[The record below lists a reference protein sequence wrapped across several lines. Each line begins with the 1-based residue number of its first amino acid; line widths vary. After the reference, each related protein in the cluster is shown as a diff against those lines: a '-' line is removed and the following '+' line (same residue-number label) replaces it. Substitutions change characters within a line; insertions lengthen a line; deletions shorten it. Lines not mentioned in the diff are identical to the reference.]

1 VTSVPDMSTSRHDPA
16 WYTPADLPP
25 DLAGRDTPLA
35 DTLGV
40 GAAGKVGVL
49 DLTFAR
55 SAGTTRLQRQYQ
67 QSPMYI
73 YRPIYLD
80 PDRPDM
86 AFVFLLQSGDGLVQ
100 GDRYRIDVDC
110 LPGAAV
116 HVTTQAATKVFT
128 ARQNFASQLV
138 NLRTGAGAVLEYL
151 PEPVV
156 PFRGSRLY
164 QRTRITADP
173 DSTVIVGETLL
184 PGRVARGEHHAYNL
198 YWAETEL
205 RDRDQGLLFTDT
217 LRFSPTDDAIPNSMG
232 LLATYDV
239 IATLYVITGRM
250 DPVHIV
256 ALLRQALSGSPNIL
270 AGVSELP
277 NSCGA
282 SVRLLGPDSNTV
294 KAAIATAWNAARTRL
309 IGAPAPNLR
318 KG

>member
-1 VTSVPDMSTSRHDPA
+1 MTSVPDTSTSRHDPT
-16 WYTPADLPP
+16 WYTPPDLPP
-25 DLAGRDTPLA
+25 DLAGQDTPLA

-55 SAGTTRLQRQYQ
+55 SAGTTRLKSQYQ
-67 QSPMYI
+67 QSPLYI

-80 PDRPDM
+80 PGRPDM

-100 GDRYRIDVDC
+100 GDRYRIDIDC

-138 NLRTGAGAVLEYL
+138 NLTIGAGAVLEYL

-164 QRTRITADP
+164 QRTSITADP

-205 RDRDQGLLFTDT
+205 RDRDQKLLFTDT
-217 LRFSPTDDAIPNSMG
+217 LRFSPADGTVPNSMG

-250 DPVHIV
+250 DPLHIV
-256 ALLRQALSGSPNIL
+256 ALLRQALSGCPDVL

-294 KAAIATAWNAARTRL
+294 KAAMATAWNAARIRL
-309 IGAPAPNLR
+309 IGAPVPNLR